1 MSEPLQVGRFTPRL
15 LDLNEYRLPILKAH
29 EIRDAVAVGL
39 D

>member
-1 MSEPLQVGRFTPRL
+1 MSEPLQVGWLPSQL
-15 LDLNEYRLPILKAH
+15 LDLDKYRLPILQAH